1 MRWTAILLAATAH
14 AARTIVDQR
23 KYAEDRVMRLLY
35 DAHGP
40 VKIVSRIKEKLGPT
54 RGCKTTKLVTLVS
67 FGEANNLGVLKIMS
81 RSTAMVRLSRRC
93 SVTREIDA
101 HRAIAAAAPGLV
113 PRVINSFVDVDIVEN
128 GITSGALFTEYLSP
142 DEYVLYETLDPL
154 TPRHLL
160 LAAQAVE
167 RFHAVGYRNER
178 CGNQRRLCEGILN
191 PTRAQVTATC
201 TSKTFCGASRRKA

>member
-1 MRWTAILLAATAH
+1 
-14 AARTIVDQR
+14 
-23 KYAEDRVMRLLY
+23 MRLLY

-67 FGEANNLGVLKIMS
+67 FGDNNLGVLKIMS
-81 RSTAMVRLSRRC
+81 RSTAMVRFSRRC

-101 HRAIAAAAPGLV
+101 HRAVAAAAPGLV
-113 PRVINSFVDVDIVEN
+113 PRVINSFVDVDDGDV
-128 GITSGALFTEYLSP
+128 TSGALFMEYLPP

-191 PTRAQVTATC
+191 PTRAQVTETC
-201 TSKTFCGASRRKA
+201 ISKTFCGASRRKASKL